1 MILQANPFVYLRLMP
16 MELAQLIRT
25 RRAPKPSAAETL
37 DILFATNEVAPYSK
51 SGGLADVAASLPKAL
66 NALGHRVSII
76 TPLYPHLDPAAL
88 HLSRRL
94 QPLQV
99 PRLGKSRKK
108 VDATIWEGRTEGG
121 VRIFFI
127 EQDEFFGQDGPLNA
141 DSDAQFQNFPARF
154 AFFGRAIVEF
164 ALQYSVP
171 VDVIHCN
178 DWHTALAPVFRNQYY
193 AEEMKKVACVL
204 TIHNLAVQGR
214 FPADAMDETGLPKKY
229 FVPGALRQGEAIN
242 YLQAGIANADRVTT
256 VSPTYAAQIQTPQ
269 AGFGLDEILRN
280 AADKLTGI
288 LNGADY
294 SVWSPDIDHFLKIHY
309 DIERLNGKRQNKAA
323 IQHQF
328 GLPIRPTLPLL
339 AYIGRLNPLKG
350 IDLLLPALDKLL
362 AGFQEERDS
371 FQMVFLAEGDK
382 KYAERVQKLA
392 QKYPRN
398 VAAHIGYSEELAHKF
413 QAAADLLLVPSK
425 FEPCGLTQLYAMKYG
440 TLPIVH
446 ATGGLMDTVLD
457 PTREDATGDGTALST
472 GFMFHE
478 FTEDALRDTIERATT
493 RYRHYRKW
501 RPLIQNA
508 MEQDFSWGSSAAQ
521 YIDVYNRALGKA
533 TPAPAQAS
541 TQDLAPEKSKDTKEL
556 AATAEAAPAAKKSA
570 ATKSRTEQA
579 EEPAAKP
586 AAAKKA
592 STKTAAPKNATS
604 EDAAPEKAA
613 PNKAA
618 ARKTR
623 AKENDA
629 ETSNVDKGA
638 AKKSAATKTDAQ
650 KVDAQKSPAKKP
662 RAKKA
667 DAKTADTAKADAEKA
682 DAEKADAAKPAAAK
696 KTAAKAAAP
705 KKAATKKT
713 APAQPDEE
721 VAAPATARRTGATR
735 RSKPA
740 DESQPAGEA
749 KAARKP
755 GRPKKTAADTE
766 ANAEQT
772 SEDNAG
778 AHKPSPPKKA
788 RARKTDKTDTPT
800 DPAPPQ
806 KDDLD

>member
-1 MILQANPFVYLRLMP
+1 MILQANHFVYLRLMT

-37 DILFATNEVAPYSK
+37 DILFAANEVAPYSK

-108 VDATIWEGRTEGG
+108 VDTTIWEGRTEGG

-127 EQDEFFGQDGPLNA
+127 EQNEFFTQNDPLQTDN
-141 DSDAQFQNFPARF
+141 DAQFQNHPERF

-193 AEEMKKVACVL
+193 AEELKKVACVL

-214 FPADAMDETGLPKKY
+214 FPAEAMEETGLPKKF
-229 FVPGALRQGEAIN
+229 FVPGELRQGEAIN
-242 YLQAGIANADRVTT
+242 YLQAGIAHADRVTT
-256 VSPTYAAQIQTPQ
+256 VSPTYAAQIQTPE

-280 AADKLTGI
+280 AAEKLTGI

-350 IDLLLPALDKLL
+350 IDILLPALEKLL

-371 FQMVFLAEGDK
+371 FQMIFLAEGDK
-382 KYAERVQKLA
+382 KYADRVQKLV
-392 QKYPRN
+392 QKFPRN

-413 QAAADLLLVPSK
+413 QAAADLLLVPSR

-457 PTREDATGDGTALST
+457 PTRADATGDGTALST
-472 GFMFHE
+472 GFMFEE
-478 FTEDALRDTIERATT
+478 FTEDALRETIERATT

-508 MEQDFSWGSSAAQ
+508 MEQDFSWGSSATQ
-521 YIDVYNRALGKA
+521 YIDVYNRALGK
-533 TPAPAQAS
+533 S
-541 TQDLAPEKSKDTKEL
+541 
-556 AATAEAAPAAKKSA
+556 APAAPTAPAEPAAPIAAAGEDAPAPKA
-570 ATKSRTEQA
+570 ATK
-579 EEPAAKP
+579 KP
-586 AAAKKA
+586 A
-592 STKTAAPKNATS
+592 S
-604 EDAAPEKAA
+604 
-613 PNKAA
+613 
-618 ARKTR
+618 
-623 AKENDA
+623 
-629 ETSNVDKGA
+629 
-638 AKKSAATKTDAQ
+638 
-650 KVDAQKSPAKKP
+650 KP
-662 RAKKA
+662 
-667 DAKTADTAKADAEKA
+667 
-682 DAEKADAAKPAAAK
+682 
-696 KTAAKAAAP
+696 AAP
-705 KKAATKKT
+705 KKAASPKKDAQAT
-713 APAQPDEE
+713 APDETAATKSAAE
-721 VAAPATARRTGATR
+721 KPAAKPKKSVADKPAPKKSAADKPAKKEASKKATPTASAVDDAPTDTPKRTGATR
-735 RSKPA
+735 RT
-740 DESQPAGEA
+740 
-749 KAARKP
+749 KAAPKAEPSESVETQPPAEAPRKV
-755 GRPKKTAADTE
+755 GRPRKKSSDDAVSSEDPATEGKSAKDKSADKAGTDKPSAAKKTRTAAKT
-766 ANAEQT
+766 
-772 SEDNAG
+772 G
-778 AHKPSPPKKA
+778 A
-788 RARKTDKTDTPT
+788 RTRKTDKPT

-806 KDDLD
+806 ADDLD